1 MPVLADVVD
10 GERDPLASPITI
22 RISPERWHETACA
35 LKDQGASIFEWL
47 SAVDRGDHIDVA
59 LHVRDGGEGLIVIA
73 AVQDSIATV
82 TDVWAGAA
90 WHERETAE
98 MFGITF
104 LGHHTQRLLLAGLP
118 DVHAPLKRSFAL
130 SARIEKNWPASDSL
144 RRGQLPPGV
153 NPEWRQ
159 S

>member
-1 MPVLADVVD
+1 MLADVVQ
-10 GERDPLASPITI
+10 GQRDPLASPVTI
-22 RISPERWHETACA
+22 RVDATAWHDSAMA
-35 LKDQGASIFEWL
+35 LRDHGAVIFEWL

-59 LHVRDGGEGLIVIA
+59 LHVRNASEAVILIA
-73 AVQDSIATV
+73 STNEAIATV

-104 LGHHTQRLLLAGLP
+104 SGHNTARLLLADLP
-118 DVHAPLKRSFAL
+118 EVHAPLKRSFAL
-130 SARIEKNWPASDSL
+130 TARVNKEWPASDSL

-153 NPEWRQ
+153 NPEWTT
-159 S
+159 

>member
-1 MPVLADVVD
+1 MLADLVE
-10 GERDPLASPITI
+10 GERDPLASPVTI
-22 RISPERWHETACA
+22 RISAERWNETARV
-35 LKDQGASIFEWL
+35 LKDNGASTFEWL

-73 AVQDSIATV
+73 AVQDAVPTV

-104 LGHHTQRLLLAGLP
+104 LGHETQRLLLAELP
-118 DVHAPLKRSFAL
+118 EVQAPLKRSFAL
-130 SARIEKNWPASDSL
+130 KARMEKDWPASESL

-153 NPEWRQ
+153 NPEWQQ